1 MNIYTCTLILKSQKL
16 CRNNFRLPLLSNLVH
31 SLRHP
36 TPSCFTGFSD
46 NPRFLSFFLC
56 LNFFPKPK
64 HGPNSLASC
73 VSPAECPTRLRT
85 HFSKSVRPCAL
96 HHARALLAL
105 RPHHAMQPT
114 QIRPSPASYA
124 CAESPGLSGP
134 RRPHAPREMENHP
147 WPVHNYSVCFAEIWM
162 MLISCER
169 KTLFLR

>member
-36 TPSCFTGFSD
+36 TPSCFTGFLDSS
-46 NPRFLSFFLC
+46 RFLSFFLC

-85 HFSKSVRPCAL
+85 HFSKSVRPVHCTILAPCWLCAL
-96 HHARALLAL
+96 VTSCNPRRFVRAPPAMHALRALDSLGHAGRT
-105 RPHHAMQPT
+105 RPVKWRT
-114 QIRPSPASYA
+114 TR
-124 CAESPGLSGP
+124 GP
-134 RRPHAPREMENHP
+134 
-147 WPVHNYSVCFAEIWM
+147 CTTI
-162 MLISCER
+162 
-169 KTLFLR
+169 LFVSLKFG